1 MSGPGFKQK
10 KITLSVSLVT
20 YRQIENL
27 ANERDLMVSDYIR
40 KLVIQHLVDLGL
52 PIYYDVD
59 MEKRETEEAEE
70 AGQEK

>member
-10 KITLSVSLVT
+10 KITLSVSFVT
-20 YRQIENL
+20 YQQIENL
-27 ANERDLMVSDYIR
+27 ANERDLMVSEYIR

-52 PIYYDVD
+52 PIYYDMD
-59 MEKRETEEAEE
+59 MEKRKAEEAME

>member
-10 KITLSVSLVT
+10 KITLSVSFVT
-20 YRQIENL
+20 YQQIENL

-52 PIYYDVD
+52 PIYYDMD
-59 MEKRETEEAEE
+59 MEKRKAEEAME